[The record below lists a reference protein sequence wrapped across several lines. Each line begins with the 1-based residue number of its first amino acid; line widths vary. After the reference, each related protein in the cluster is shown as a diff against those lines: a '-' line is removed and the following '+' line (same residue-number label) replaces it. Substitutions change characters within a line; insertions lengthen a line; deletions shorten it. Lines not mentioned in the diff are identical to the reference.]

1 VVNTA
6 ITNVGLRVT
15 AIRRATDTIGGPCP
29 SSTSTWSPLTA
40 WSNVTG
46 PWGNTINILQHLAQ
60 PTLNQEMCE
69 KAYLCHKC
77 LLLNNLCFCSMKT
90 KKARSCGPTVDP
102 SSTKFVKVN

>member
-1 VVNTA
+1 MEPSD
-6 ITNVGLRVT
+6 GLENIKCSRMYE
-15 AIRRATDTIGGPCP
+15 IR
-29 SSTSTWSPLTA
+29 
-40 WSNVTG
+40 NVTG

-90 KKARSCGPTVDP
+90 KKARSCGLTVDP

>member
-1 VVNTA
+1 MVPSD
-6 ITNVGLRVT
+6 GLENIKCSRMYE
-15 AIRRATDTIGGPCP
+15 IR
-29 SSTSTWSPLTA
+29 
-40 WSNVTG
+40 NVTG

-102 SSTKFVKVN
+102 SS